1 MSEEEAVVEERRM
14 VAIIIKPCEGV
25 DPEGL
30 YKVRRCLTAGTSCH
44 LSASLLAGVVDHR

>member
-30 YKVRRCLTAGTSCH
+30 YKVRLKVVVTAGISCQP
-44 LSASLLAGVVDHR
+44 ACWCG